1 MQETRRD
8 GNAVIF
14 GQVFGSTPGTRMK
27 HPTTSNF
34 LLDLQKRL
42 CYSFIKVT
50 WRRSQVRSEEASF
63 P

>member
-8 GNAVIF
+8 RSAAIF
-14 GQVFGSTPGTRMK
+14 GRVFGSTARNP
-27 HPTTSNF
+27 HEAPTTSNF

-42 CYSFIKVT
+42 CYSFVKVT

>member
-8 GNAVIF
+8 GNAAIF
-14 GQVFGSTPGTRMK
+14 GQNFAGTARNP
-27 HPTTSNF
+27 HEAPHNIEF